1 MSEAKDLF
9 LHGAGTAY
17 ARRLIVPVFV
27 ILRSMASKPTIAI
40 VGAGNLGT
48 ALALALRDAGYRIP
62 EIVARQDSRSLV
74 RARSLAKLLGNGRTH
89 SASVSSTRETSLRS
103 QVVWFCVPDREIAN
117 CAETLATNSD
127 WHGKIALHSS
137 GALSSLEL
145 AALKKNGA
153 AVASVHP
160 LMTFVRNVR
169 PSLKGVPFGLE
180 GDRVAVRVARRIVHD
195 LSGEAFP
202 LRREH
207 KPAYH
212 AWGGFTSPLLVAALV
227 SGEQVAL
234 QAGMSQSL
242 ARRRM
247 FKIVQQTLANYFNK
261 GPADA
266 FSGPI
271 IRGDA
276 ATVQKHLRV
285 LDEVP
290 EAKQVYLA
298 LARSALKYLPGKN
311 KRELSRIL
319 EE

>member
-1 MSEAKDLF
+1 M
-9 LHGAGTAY
+9 
-17 ARRLIVPVFV
+17 V
-27 ILRSMASKPTIAI
+27 SKRTVAI
-40 VGAGNLGT
+40 VGPGNLGT
-48 ALALALRDAGYRIP
+48 ALALALRDAGYRIG
-62 EIVARQDSRSLV
+62 EIVARQDTASLA
-74 RARSLAKLLGNGRTH
+74 RARRLAAR
-89 SASVSSTRETSLRS
+89 VSSRQGGAVVSSIRKPTLRAE
-103 QVVWFCVPDREIAN
+103 VVWLCVPDREIAT
-117 CAETLATNSD
+117 CAERLSATSD
-127 WHGKIALHSS
+127 WRGKIALHSS

-160 LMTFVRNVR
+160 LMTFVRKVR
-169 PSLKGVPFGLE
+169 PSLAGVPFGLE
-180 GDRVAVRVARRIVHD
+180 GDGAAVRVARRIVHD
-195 LSGEAFP
+195 LGGEAFP

-227 SGEQVAL
+227 TGEQVAL
-234 QAGMSQSL
+234 RAGMSQAV

-247 FKIVQQTLANYFNK
+247 FKIVQQTLANYFER

-266 FSGPI
+266 FSGPV

-276 ATVQKHLRV
+276 ATVQKHLQI

-298 LARSALKYLPGKN
+298 LARSALKHLPGKN
-311 KRELSRIL
+311 KRQLSRIL